1 MNDEIR
7 PDQLAQTVQDV
18 LQTYAKATADQLAEV
33 TKDTADKAAQIVRQ
47 QAAAAYGGKYAKAI
61 QPRYFKDINVNGGR
75 RVSEFI
81 TAGSRYRIAH
91 LLENGH
97 AKVAGGRT
105 VGRVEGTPHF
115 AAGQNYIDRNFIENL
130 KRKIEEGTE

>member
-1 MNDEIR
+1 MKDEIK
-7 PDQLAQTVQDV
+7 PDQLAQTVQSV

-33 TKDTADKAAQIVRQ
+33 TKETADKAAQIVRQ
-47 QAAAAYGGKYAKAI
+47 QAATAYGSKYAKAI
-61 QPRYFKDINVNGGR
+61 QPRYFKDININGGR

-97 AKVAGGRT
+97 AKIAGGRT
-105 VGRVEGTPHF
+105 VGRVEGSPHF
-115 AAGQNYIDRNFIENL
+115 AAGQDYIDRNFVANL
-130 KRKIEEGTE
+130 KRKIEEGTK